1 MWRMFTNL
9 SIYYLSHIVYLNYL
23 ETTALIEARTSMN
36 YHAIINFYFGLGYE
50 YMYLYTLVRVQ
61 PDSNSKMSTN

>member
-50 YMYLYTLVRVQ
+50 YMHLYTSVRVQ
-61 PDSNSKMSTN
+61 PDSDSKMSTN